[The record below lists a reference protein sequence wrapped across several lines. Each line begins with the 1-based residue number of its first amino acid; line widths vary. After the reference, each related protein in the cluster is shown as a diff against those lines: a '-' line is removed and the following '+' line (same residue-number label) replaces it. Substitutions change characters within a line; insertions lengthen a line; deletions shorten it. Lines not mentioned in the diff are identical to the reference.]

1 MVDDI
6 LDYVSSSEELGKPG
20 SGADLGAGLRT
31 APLLLAARNCSDLTR
46 LLDLGEELGSREE
59 VVKMVVEA
67 GGVED
72 AVEMAAVHAN
82 TALEALRGWEGEQVE
97 ELRDLVGQ
105 VMGQVNARYE

>member
-20 SGADLGAGLRT
+20 AGADLEAGLRT
-31 APLLLAARNCSDLTR
+31 APLLLAARNCSDLAQ
-46 LLDLGEELGSREE
+46 LMDLGEEGGSRED
-59 VVKMVVEA
+59 VVRMVVEA

-72 AVEMAAVHAN
+72 AAEMAAVHAN
-82 TALEALRGWEGEQVE
+82 TALEALRGWKGEQVE

-105 VMGQVNARYE
+105 VMGQVAAR

>member
-20 SGADLGAGLRT
+20 AGADLGAGLRT
-31 APLLLAARNCSDLTR
+31 APLLLAARNCSDLAR
-46 LLDLGEELGSREE
+46 LLDLGEEVGSRED
-59 VVKMVVEA
+59 VVRMVVEA

-72 AVEMAAVHAN
+72 AAEMAAVHAN
-82 TALEALRGWEGEQVE
+82 TALEALRGWKGEEVE

-105 VMGQVNARYE
+105 VMGQVAAR